1 MKNPNICSQGG
12 GVRIWYWDNLKTILI
27 FFVVLGHFLIPI
39 MDRGNS
45 IMASVYYIYIFHMPA
60 FVFVSGVFSKK
71 YMEKGAPQLNKLAGY
86 FILYTI
92 YKTVLWLLFCYY
104 QGQAFKFDLL
114 SEGSAPWYLL
124 AMIIWLLIL
133 PVFAKLNFT
142 SGIILALFIGI
153 FLPFSDSLGIF
164 LSMSRVVIF
173 LPFFIGGY
181 YFKFEYIE
189 KFQKSIYKIPVL
201 IILVLV
207 AIFVITN
214 MDFITRYSSLLYA
227 DHSYAF
233 LHTSVGNALLLKI
246 GWYFMASLMLLA
258 LLILCPKRKFC
269 FSYIGSRTL
278 SIYIFHRLIR
288 EVFEGEYLYRYF
300 DSSSFLLLGGCMII
314 SLLIVFLF
322 SGRRLAQLVNLPFRI
337 TKK

>member
-1 MKNPNICSQGG
+1 MS
-12 GVRIWYWDNLKTILI
+12 
-27 FFVVLGHFLIPI
+27 
-39 MDRGNS
+39 
-45 IMASVYYIYIFHMPA
+45 AVYYIYMFHMPA

-92 YKTVLWLLFCYY
+92 YKTVLWLLFCHY
-104 QGQAFKFDLL
+104 QGQAFKFDLF

-124 AMIIWLLIL
+124 AMVIWLLIL

-142 SGIILALFIGI
+142 PGMILALFIGI
-153 FLPFSDSLGIF
+153 FIPFSDSLGIF

-181 YFKFEYIE
+181 YFKPGYIE
-189 KFQKSIYKIPVL
+189 KFKKSIYKIPAVL
-201 IILVLV
+201 ILILV

-214 MDFITRYSSLLYA
+214 IDFITRYNNLLYA

-233 LHTSVGNALLLKI
+233 LHTSVANALLLKI
-246 GWYFMASLMLLA
+246 GWYFMASLMLFA
-258 LLILCPKRKFC
+258 LLILCPKKKFC

-278 SIYIFHRLIR
+278 AIYIFHRLIR

-300 DSSSFLLLGGCMII
+300 DSSSILLLGGCMMI
-314 SLLIVFLF
+314 SLLIMFLF
-322 SGRRLAQLVNLPFRI
+322 SGKRLAQLVNLPFRI

>member
-1 MKNPNICSQGG
+1 
-12 GVRIWYWDNLKTILI
+12 
-27 FFVVLGHFLIPI
+27 
-39 MDRGNS
+39 
-45 IMASVYYIYIFHMPA
+45 MPA
-60 FVFVSGVFSKK
+60 FVFVSGAFSKK
-71 YMEKGAPQLNKLAGY
+71 YIKKGAPQLNKLAGY

-92 YKTVLWLLFCYY
+92 YKIVLWMLSCHY
-104 QGQAFKFDLL
+104 QEQDFKFDLL

-133 PVFAKLNFT
+133 PVFAKLKCT
-142 SGIILALFIGI
+142 WGMMLALFISI
-153 FLPFSDSLGIF
+153 FIPLNDSLGIF

-181 YFKFEYIE
+181 YFKLEYVE
-189 KFQKSIYKIPVL
+189 KLQKSIYKILALL
-201 IILVLV
+201 ILMLV
-207 AIFVITN
+207 ALFVITN
-214 MDFITRYSSLLYA
+214 IDFIARYSSLLYA

-233 LHTSVGNALLLKI
+233 LRTSVGNALLLKI
-246 GWYFMASLMLLA
+246 GWYLIATFMLFALLA
-258 LLILCPKRKFC
+258 LCPKKKFC

-288 EVFEGEYLYRYF
+288 EVFEGEYLYQYF

-314 SLLIVFLF
+314 SLLIMIIF
-322 SGRRLAQLVNLPFRI
+322 SEKHLSKFVNLPFKL